1 MSAAFLNL
9 VSFSLFDRRDSDEP
23 EDEYTQ
29 ASQAQ
34 NTWCMRRPCVYR
46 ELYGE
51 ITKLCK

>member
-1 MSAAFLNL
+1 MSAAFLNP